1 MRSGEI
7 SGEEGVS
14 SERQMSVNNGGSAAL
29 INNFKLQFRLTVR
42 VDN

>member
-7 SGEEGVS
+7 SGVEEVS
-14 SERQMSVNNGGSAAL
+14 NERQMSLNNGGSAAL
-29 INNFKLQFRLTVR
+29 INTFKLRLTVR